1 MLEKDPQGLI
11 EALAKAG
18 LAAKKE
24 IIFEKKRDGGFPT
37 IKIKAYCSFLNNEK
51 TLNGPFISISSNNIT
66 KVFPKKFGFT
76 MKKNGDYII
85 FQ

>member
-1 MLEKDPQGLI
+1 MLEKDPEGLI
-11 EALAKAG
+11 EALIEAG
-18 LAAKKE
+18 ITIRE
-24 IIFEKKRDGGFPT
+24 ETIFEKKRDGSSPT
-37 IKIKAYCSFLNNEK
+37 IKIKAYCWLINNEK

-76 MKKNGDYII
+76 MKKSGEQII